1 MKLKS
6 IPAKLGYIVGA
17 QWTRDLAWTAFTIL
31 LARKNPDALGQIV
44 LALTFGYL
52 VKTAADV
59 GLNDFLLSSFAR
71 REGKPRAL
79 LGEVTWLKL
88 GVLLLALVIVWFV
101 CTWQDYSLDLHLVVL
116 CILAGLGLDAVCDS
130 FFALCQVRGCQDVE
144 M

>member
-52 VKTAADV
+52 PP
-59 GLNDFLLSSFAR
+59 LL
-71 REGKPRAL
+71 
-79 LGEVTWLKL
+79 EVS
-88 GVLLLALVIVWFV
+88 VLPHQSGFV
-101 CTWQDYSLDLHLVVL
+101 QD
-116 CILAGLGLDAVCDS
+116 
-130 FFALCQVRGCQDVE
+130 
-144 M
+144 

>member
-31 LARKNPDALGQIV
+31 LARKDPDALGQIV

-79 LGEVTWLKL
+79 G
-88 GVLLLALVIVWFV
+88 GSYLAQVGSASSCSGHCLV
-101 CTWQDYSLDLHLVVL
+101 CLHMARL
-116 CILAGLGLDAVCDS
+116 
-130 FFALCQVRGCQDVE
+130 FA
-144 M
+144 